1 MKCPKC
7 HGTNVGM
14 RASLLIWKDTEKR
27 AKIIVRC
34 LDGCGS
40 WTFLDNVTPVEQ
52 PSRVGDAATAD
63 GASAAD
69 NGGVK

>member
-14 RASLLIWKDTEKR
+14 RAALLIWKDTEKR

-40 WTFLDNVTPVEQ
+40 WTFLDNVTP
-52 PSRVGDAATAD
+52 GATIT
-63 GASAAD
+63 
-69 NGGVK
+69 GGRCRNCGWCECCG